1 MICYRDVSWCSDAPR
16 CATENCRSRLT
27 QEHKEHADSLKLPI
41 AWMSLKDQCGKY
53 QEKKEWTTNE

>member
-27 QEHKEHADSLKLPI
+27 QEHKAHADSLGLPI

-53 QEKKEWTTNE
+53 KEKNE